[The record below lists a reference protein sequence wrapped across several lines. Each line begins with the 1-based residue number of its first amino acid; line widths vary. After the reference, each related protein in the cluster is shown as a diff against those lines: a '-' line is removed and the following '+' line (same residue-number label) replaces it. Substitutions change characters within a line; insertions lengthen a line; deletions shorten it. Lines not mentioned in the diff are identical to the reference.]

1 MPSFFDRTGA
11 RRAFG
16 RRPAVRVAAL
26 CLATAALVGLATGL
40 ALAVQADRLA
50 PNAASLRVLADVPV
64 KNAYQKSRS
73 KTCAPSPSCRIN
85 FTGSGAA
92 KVLRV
97 RNVSCTARISSA
109 VTAFVIQVYD
119 GPILVATLQA
129 SSAGT
134 VNGQS
139 YYAANNLVDFYLQG
153 DFFIDIFA
161 FENKSILF
169 ACSVSGQLVPAEPA

>member
-11 RRAFG
+11 RRASG
-16 RRPAVRVAAL
+16 SGHAVWVAAL
-26 CLATAALVGLATGL
+26 CLAAAALLGLATRP
-40 ALAVQADRLA
+40 AQADQADRLA
-50 PNAASLRVLADVPV
+50 PNAASLHAQANVPV
-64 KNAYQKSRS
+64 KNAFQKSRS
-73 KTCAPSPSCRIN
+73 KTCAASSSCKLL
-85 FTGSGAA
+85 FAGSGPG
-92 KVLRV
+92 KVLRA